1 MARNKRVQDREQK
14 QQEIINAAYLL
25 FLAEGYDET
34 SMSRIAVEAQVAP
47 NTIYWYFKNKDELLV
62 NILNAEWLCCINIQ
76 KLSFPQSIQI

>member
-34 SMSRIAVEAQVAP
+34 AYHTQNLPLISLQNQP
-47 NTIYWYFKNKDELLV
+47 LL
-62 NILNAEWLCCINIQ
+62 
-76 KLSFPQSIQI
+76 KSG